1 MTPTPSI
8 SPRRAGPQAPKR
20 SLRSPR
26 VPGPRHGLRG
36 ALACA
41 LATLLAAC
49 AALAPPH
56 VRPDVALAPA
66 WDDAAP
72 SAGANAAA
80 TSWRDY
86 FADPR
91 SRALVEQAL
100 ANSQDMRAAALRVDE
115 ARAGYRI
122 ERANALP
129 TLAAQAGVTRS
140 RTPADLSLV
149 GKALVYD
156 DFQVGL
162 GVASWEIDFW
172 GRLHNLR
179 DAALENFLASD
190 ETRRAFMLS
199 LIAQV
204 VEADLALRELDERL
218 ALARRSVASRQESLR
233 IFTRRVA
240 VGSTAR
246 LNLTEVQTLLT
257 QAQALAA
264 QLEQARALQL
274 HALTL
279 LVGAPLALAPSP
291 LPAAAGDVDA
301 AFPVLAAGLPSDL
314 LRQRPDI
321 AAAEHKLRA
330 ADADIGAARAAFFP
344 RVALTASFGS
354 ASTEFSGLFA
364 AGSQAWSLAPG
375 VTLPLLDGGR
385 LRGNLELAR
394 VRRELAV
401 ASYRGTVQA
410 AFRDAADALSST
422 RWLAEQLALADT
434 ALATSTERA
443 RLARLRY
450 DNGAA
455 AFLDVLD
462 AQRDLLATEQQQ
474 VQARHALLR
483 GRVGLY
489 TALGGGSLALAPAA
503 AAAPTPP

>member
-1 MTPTPSI
+1 
-8 SPRRAGPQAPKR
+8 
-20 SLRSPR
+20 
-26 VPGPRHGLRG
+26 
-36 ALACA
+36 
-41 LATLLAAC
+41 
-49 AALAPPH
+49 
-56 VRPDVALAPA
+56 
-66 WDDAAP
+66 
-72 SAGANAAA
+72 
-80 TSWRDY
+80 
-86 FADPR
+86 
-91 SRALVEQAL
+91 
-100 ANSQDMRAAALRVDE
+100 
-115 ARAGYRI
+115 
-122 ERANALP
+122 
-129 TLAAQAGVTRS
+129 
-140 RTPADLSLV
+140 
-149 GKALVYD
+149 
-156 DFQVGL
+156 
-162 GVASWEIDFW
+162 
-172 GRLHNLR
+172 
-179 DAALENFLASD
+179 
-190 ETRRAFMLS
+190 
-199 LIAQV
+199 
-204 VEADLALRELDERL
+204 
-218 ALARRSVASRQESLR
+218 
-233 IFTRRVA
+233 
-240 VGSTAR
+240 
-246 LNLTEVQTLLT
+246 VQTLLT